1 MGLKNFLCELLG
13 IGVDAR
19 RGREPSDSVDRMR
32 LASLLKADEK
42 VLRKVLKNPSRYYE
56 RFQMR
61 KRRGGCRIISAP
73 QPPLIDMQ
81 RRIYMLLGKVQV
93 HPAAM
98 AFRAGHSVADNAE
111 VHLGQSNILKVDIR
125 SFFGSIQ
132 IDKVTP
138 VFIKL
143 GYNRTMAEQLAGLCC
158 LNGRLP
164 QGAPTSPILS
174 NAVVYQMDVELS
186 HLARTYG
193 LSYSR
198 YADDMVFSGSFLKDQ
213 IYPQVQAIIKSHGFT
228 LNAKKT
234 QYLEEKQRKIITGVS
249 ISSGKLTIP
258 KARKRALRQQ
268 VHYLLTRG
276 VDAHKAHIQSKDPLY
291 VQRVIG
297 HLCFWHLVEPD
308 NEYVIKSIQALKAL
322 G

>member
-1 MGLKNFLCELLG
+1 
-13 IGVDAR
+13 
-19 RGREPSDSVDRMR
+19 MR

-42 VLRKVLKNPSRYYE
+42 TLRKVLKDPSRYYK

-61 KRRGGCRIISAP
+61 KRRGGKRTISAP
-73 QPPLIDMQ
+73 QAPLIDIQ
-81 RRIYMLLGKVQV
+81 RRIYMLLGKAQI

-98 AFRAGHSVADNAE
+98 AFRAGHSVADNAA
-111 VHLGQSNILKVDIR
+111 VHLGQPNLLKVDIH

-132 IDKVTP
+132 IDKVIP
-138 VFIKL
+138 VFVKL
-143 GYNRTMAEQLAGLCC
+143 GYNRPMAEQLARLCC
-158 LNGRLP
+158 LHHRLP

-174 NAVVYQMDVELS
+174 NAVVYEMDVQLS
-186 HLARTYG
+186 QLARTYR

-198 YADDMVFSGSFLKDQ
+198 YADDMVFSGSFAMDD
-213 IYPQVQAIIKSHGFT
+213 IYPEVRQIIESNGFM
-228 LNAKKT
+228 LNDKKT

-276 VDAHKAHIQSKDPLY
+276 VEAHKAYIHSDDALY
-291 VQRVIG
+291 VQRTIG
-297 HLCFWHLVEPD
+297 HLCFWHLVEPE
-308 NEYVIKSIQALKAL
+308 NQYVIDSIRALKAL
-322 G
+322 C